1 MPGALEVLRAL
12 GDLHV
17 QARTV
22 QSALRHCL
30 GVPFV
35 APSRLQR
42 RGGGDRKQALQSAL
56 GLDGPYRVRWQC
68 GPGARFASNMKS
80 SPTKVICREHW
91 MQFAREPIG
100 VP

>member
-22 QSALRHCL
+22 QSALQHCL

-56 GLDGPYRVRWQC
+56 GLDG
-68 GPGARFASNMKS
+68 S
-80 SPTKVICREHW
+80 SVQAEALSGLAKPVTNEAHVFLQH
-91 MQFAREPIG
+91 P
-100 VP
+100 

>member
-17 QARTV
+17 QAQTV
-22 QSALRHCL
+22 QSALQHCL

-42 RGGGDRKQALQSAL
+42 RGGSDRET
-56 GLDGPYRVRWQC
+56 GLAVGAGP
-68 GPGARFASNMKS
+68 
-80 SPTKVICREHW
+80 
-91 MQFAREPIG
+91 
-100 VP
+100 